1 MNNNEAKKS
10 SEELADEALG
20 AVSGGTDDAT
30 EQYLICID
38 CLRQDKSVQHCLCGD
53 VNCSLCPS
61 CMEDRRK
68 KGYTVRQARR

>member
-1 MNNNEAKKS
+1 MENNENNKNNEA
-10 SEELADEALG
+10 LADDALD
-20 AVSGGTDDAT
+20 AVSGGTADST
-30 EQYLICID
+30 EQYLICVD